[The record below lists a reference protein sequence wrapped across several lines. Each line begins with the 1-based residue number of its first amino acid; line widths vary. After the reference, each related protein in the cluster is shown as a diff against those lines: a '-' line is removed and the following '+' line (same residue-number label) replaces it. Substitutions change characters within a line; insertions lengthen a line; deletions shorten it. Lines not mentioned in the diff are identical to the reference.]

1 MTTQQE
7 EHLKKVKD
15 SFSNEVDRKYRAGQA
30 QHGGNLW
37 LKKDL
42 IGKALEEII
51 DLYVYM
57 ATLKEQIEQQTVYDV
72 TDDDID
78 IK

>member
-1 MTTQQE
+1 MTKQQE
-7 EHLKKVKD
+7 EHLEGIKD
-15 SFSNEVDRKYRAGQA
+15 SFNKEVDKKYRAGQA

-57 ATLKEQIEQQTVYDV
+57 ATLKTQIEQQTIYEV
-72 TDDDID
+72 TEDDID

>member
-15 SFSNEVDRKYRAGQA
+15 SFNNEVDRKYRAGQA